1 LEGLMRSMPEMV
13 ARKERAEKAENYVVN
28 GDKR

>member
-1 LEGLMRSMPEMV
+1 MPEMV
-13 ARKERAEKAENYVVN
+13 ARKERAAKAENYVVS